1 MSKKNIVVFASG
13 SGSNALNLIHYFN
26 SSETAVVNAIFTNN
40 KNLYLYNMLEN
51 TWKIETKFGL

>member
-1 MSKKNIVVFASG
+1 MERDSYLPKVGSFSSYVFYYDQNLFVVG
-13 SGSNALNLIHYFN
+13 WIK
-26 SSETAVVNAIFTNN
+26 NN